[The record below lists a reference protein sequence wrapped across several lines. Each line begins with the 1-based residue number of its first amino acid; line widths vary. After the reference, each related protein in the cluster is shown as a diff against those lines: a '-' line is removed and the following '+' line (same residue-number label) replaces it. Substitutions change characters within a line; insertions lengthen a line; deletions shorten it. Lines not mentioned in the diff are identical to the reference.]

1 MPRVYPART
10 VLAQRI
16 RERRLTLEEFSE
28 QLEVFAREN
37 NEVGA
42 VSIRHV
48 SRLAGG
54 QFASDRLRPATA
66 RLLERYFESPIEELL
81 VSPETQVSDPVGVL
95 DPDGSR
101 HLEDETSAAAVFPM
115 VQQQQNLADHLAAGV
130 RAQARPAALGLS
142 SEINQYLGWLSIP
155 LGRWDDAD
163 RYLDRAAVL
172 AVEVDDPLRLST
184 ALSFHAY
191 ARLRRGDLRK
201 ADSLS
206 EAAQRDT
213 RVHSGLRTYITP
225 INGPKCW
232 PATTTGPVRFACS
245 PRLTAWSVSYH
256 HRKGCHP
263 QVIGTCPHSSSAN
276 ADSCSAPWE
285 TSKGPERPRSNASP
299 PCPRHGVIQNGRYVA
314 ANWPRNDR
322 TFRRQECRNRD
333 NEAGDAVGRLPRLPG
348 DFPLR
353 FPRLSSPPA
362 R

>member
-28 QLEVFAREN
+28 QLELFAREN
-37 NEVGA
+37 NEVGT
-42 VSIRHV
+42 VSIRHAQ
-48 SRLAGG
+48 RLAAG
-54 QFASDRLRPATA
+54 QCTSDQLRPATA

-81 VSPETQVSDPVGVL
+81 VSPETKVSDPAGVL
-95 DPDGSR
+95 DPDGMERLSIAAVQPCRTDKAAIEALAAVLVGIR
-101 HLEDETSAAAVFPM
+101 HLEDETSAAAVFPT
-115 VQQQQNLADHLAAGV
+115 VQQQQNLANQLAAGV
-130 RAQARPAALGLS
+130 RAQARPAAIGLS

-184 ALSFHAY
+184 ALSFQAY
-191 ARLRRGDLRK
+191 ARLRRGIYERRTRYRRPH
-201 ADSLS
+201 S
-206 EAAQRDT
+206 ET
-213 RVHSGLRTYITP
+213 RVYTLGSVPTSP

-263 QVIGTCPHSSSAN
+263 QVTGTCLHSS
-276 ADSCSAPWE
+276 
-285 TSKGPERPRSNASP
+285 
-299 PCPRHGVIQNGRYVA
+299 
-314 ANWPRNDR
+314 
-322 TFRRQECRNRD
+322 
-333 NEAGDAVGRLPRLPG
+333 
-348 DFPLR
+348 
-353 FPRLSSPPA
+353 
-362 R
+362 